1 MMQYHLNKRKPIAGQ
16 SAMGFLL
23 LRLATAA
30 GGKTS
35 VVKTGIPKLLPVP
48 IPVSCAAANQVRS
61 LTVSFADTVKSA
73 LQQPERESSRIR
85 VDAEK

>member
-1 MMQYHLNKRKPIAGQ
+1 MMKYHLKKRKPIAGQ
-16 SAMGFLL
+16 SAMGFLF

-48 IPVSCAAANQVRS
+48 IPVSCAAANQS
-61 LTVSFADTVKSA
+61 KKSDCK
-73 LQQPERESSRIR
+73 LCGHGKIRITT
-85 VDAEK
+85 AGENQAAFG